1 MHVHCT
7 CTARAVVQWIHC
19 TIARTPRHHW
29 SRLRRFLATRH
40 TGCTTTRLNSAS
52 SWHASTFTQRPT
64 YDYICWT
71 RDRLSTWLRMR
82 MVCWFRMRMLWH
94 SLSSARGTIVGCGE
108 TMSSL
113 MSPLMCTFLDIEGYF
128 VWVKT
133 LHFGKCTAIHNRA
146 GGATNVVFLLESASS
161 QVIPEN
167 A

>member
-1 MHVHCT
+1 MNVHCT
-7 CTARAVVQWIHC
+7 CTTASLKQTQ
-19 TIARTPRHHW
+19 TIPCHTSYWVHHDKAEFRQFMTCFNVHTATDI
-29 SRLRRFLATRH
+29 RLHLL
-40 TGCTTTRLNSAS
+40 G
-52 SWHASTFTQRPT
+52 
-64 YDYICWT
+64 T

-108 TMSSL
+108 AMFSL
-113 MSPLMCTFLDIEGYF
+113 MSPLMCTFLDIEDYF

-133 LHFGKCTAIHNRA
+133 FHFGKCTSIHNRA
-146 GGATNVVFLLESASS
+146 GGATNVFFLLESASS